1 MTATA
6 ADSAFEAQERMGFVL
21 AAKKYAREAYDRSA
35 GHIRAGAAWGQQKV
49 QNSTLINKVRGFF
62 AREGVR
68 QPVRR
73 VGGVAK
79 ALAFAALGKI
89 QAAAEFVGLNNL
101 RRTAGMVFIG
111 KNLVAGYMLL
121 KLWSTGAMH
130 SIVTFAYGIVRWIM
144 AKAND
149 ASAWAEN
156 KLHGSCLTDVAEP
169 KRHQRFGIWVAD
181 KMHSLR
187 VRIARADAPIRRGID
202 KVFSPVKGNKWVV
215 RILKVAEWAFGIAIC
230 LAILAQDVLLGL
242 AFVIFLVVLHQFDK
256 RVLTPRY
263 GPASKRRAWFY
274 RQAKRVP
281 RAIRSVMVKL
291 FGRAAAIAAALFA
304 AMPFVRTSKVEE
316 DESETVHVPPA
327 PPAKPAA
334 QPKGEVP
341 TPAEVFADGKRES
354 EKPKGR
360 PTPKQ
365 PNQAKRHRANKRRQR
380 EAHEQYAAKRAAAEA
395 DAAMTPEQPA
405 ANRAAGV

>member
-169 KRHQRFGIWVAD
+169 KRHQRFGIW
-181 KMHSLR
+181 

-395 DAAMTPEQPA
+395 DAAMTPQQPA